1 VEAGITVKLFG
12 AIAGFFGGLSL
23 SFFFQPAALHK
34 HGQLTAGMIIGGIS
48 VAASFTLGGVVC
60 RSLGLD
66 GNDIDTV
73 MGVGFSIGLLGV
85 GVIGFVGNFFSN
97 REGKDILEVAT
108 ELRDVKKAASK
119 PTTRKAPIR
128 RKRNG

>member
-1 VEAGITVKLFG
+1 
-12 AIAGFFGGLSL
+12 
-23 SFFFQPAALHK
+23 
-34 HGQLTAGMIIGGIS
+34 
-48 VAASFTLGGVVC
+48 
-60 RSLGLD
+60 
-66 GNDIDTV
+66 

-108 ELRDVKKAASK
+108 ELRDVKKSSPK